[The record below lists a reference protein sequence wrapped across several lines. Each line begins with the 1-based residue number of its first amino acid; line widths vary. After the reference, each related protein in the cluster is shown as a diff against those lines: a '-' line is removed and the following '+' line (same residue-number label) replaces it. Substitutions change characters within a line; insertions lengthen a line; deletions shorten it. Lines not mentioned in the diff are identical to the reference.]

1 MHFQFNIAIG
11 NERNQILIPVGNHSK
26 PIAAGFASKEAY
38 LKERSDRLSPPKENS
53 GGTSLCNR
61 HVSLAPPAA

>member
-1 MHFQFNIAIG
+1 MHFLQFNIAIG

-26 PIAAGFASKEAY
+26 PGFASKEAY

-53 GGTSLCNR
+53 DGASLCNR